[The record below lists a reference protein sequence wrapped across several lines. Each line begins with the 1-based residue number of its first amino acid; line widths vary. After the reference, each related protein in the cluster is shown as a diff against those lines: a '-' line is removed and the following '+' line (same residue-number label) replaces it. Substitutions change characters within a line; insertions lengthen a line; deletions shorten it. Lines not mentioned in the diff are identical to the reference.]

1 METILRYVIIAA
13 VGALASIL
21 ANQSIAVFNDGLRP
35 VLPEYLEK
43 RMDRKA
49 LAATSFAIG
58 FGLVIGYGLPTSIAA
73 SIILIH
79 CILLTTDIIGTWCP
93 DTKKGMIASGVIGA
107 VYGVALLFGLQVII
121 DLFNLLPVNF
131 LGSLGQVSAGITL
144 AFAIFPAVTVAL
156 QFGAAK
162 GIITAVVTLLVRQ
175 IVETYGKIALDA
187 EHTISLN
194 KDGMALLAGMI
205 IMLVFAAMDKEGNDQ
220 NSNEMLT
227 QIFADK
233 VARIRKYMPVLALMG
248 GLIAAGPISLGLL
261 AEGDRVN
268 AGLTALARAIGFIPL
283 VATTAITT
291 GVYAPAGMTFVFVIG
306 LLIPNPFIALI
317 AGAAC
322 ICVEILLLNVIAK
335 GLDKFP
341 GIKRC
346 GDNIRTAMSYV
357 IDIALL
363 IGGILAAQAIM
374 PTTGLFIIVA
384 FWCINKCSKKPLV
397 SMAVGPLGAILV
409 GLIANVLFLL
419 SLYTPAA

>member
-1 METILRYVIIAA
+1 MREV
-13 VGALASIL
+13 
-21 ANQSIAVFNDGLRP
+21 
-35 VLPEYLEK
+35 
-43 RMDRKA
+43 
-49 LAATSFAIG
+49 
-58 FGLVIGYGLPTSIAA
+58 
-73 SIILIH
+73 
-79 CILLTTDIIGTWCP
+79 
-93 DTKKGMIASGVIGA
+93 
-107 VYGVALLFGLQVII
+107 
-121 DLFNLLPVNF
+121 
-131 LGSLGQVSAGITL
+131 
-144 AFAIFPAVTVAL
+144 
-156 QFGAAK
+156 
-162 GIITAVVTLLVRQ
+162 
-175 IVETYGKIALDA
+175 
-187 EHTISLN
+187 
-194 KDGMALLAGMI
+194 LAGTTVDESRI
-205 IMLVFAAMDKEGNDQ
+205 LTEAA
-220 NSNEMLT
+220 
-227 QIFADK
+227 IFADK

-248 GLIAAGPISLGLL
+248 GLIAAGTSMSIMAGDPISLGLL

-341 GIKRC
+341 GIKR
-346 GDNIRTAMSYV
+346 IRTAMSYV

-419 SLYTPAA
+419 SLYPPAA

>member
-1 METILRYVIIAA
+1 
-13 VGALASIL
+13 
-21 ANQSIAVFNDGLRP
+21 
-35 VLPEYLEK
+35 
-43 RMDRKA
+43 
-49 LAATSFAIG
+49 
-58 FGLVIGYGLPTSIAA
+58 
-73 SIILIH
+73 
-79 CILLTTDIIGTWCP
+79 
-93 DTKKGMIASGVIGA
+93 
-107 VYGVALLFGLQVII
+107 
-121 DLFNLLPVNF
+121 
-131 LGSLGQVSAGITL
+131 
-144 AFAIFPAVTVAL
+144 
-156 QFGAAK
+156 
-162 GIITAVVTLLVRQ
+162 
-175 IVETYGKIALDA
+175 
-187 EHTISLN
+187 
-194 KDGMALLAGMI
+194 MALLAGMI

-248 GLIAAGPISLGLL
+248 GRIAAGTSMRIMAGY
-261 AEGDRVN
+261 RVN

>member
-1 METILRYVIIAA
+1 MTR
-13 VGALASIL
+13 S
-21 ANQSIAVFNDGLRP
+21 P
-35 VLPEYLEK
+35 
-43 RMDRKA
+43 
-49 LAATSFAIG
+49 
-58 FGLVIGYGLPTSIAA
+58 
-73 SIILIH
+73 
-79 CILLTTDIIGTWCP
+79 
-93 DTKKGMIASGVIGA
+93 
-107 VYGVALLFGLQVII
+107 
-121 DLFNLLPVNF
+121 
-131 LGSLGQVSAGITL
+131 SA
-144 AFAIFPAVTVAL
+144 
-156 QFGAAK
+156 
-162 GIITAVVTLLVRQ
+162 
-175 IVETYGKIALDA
+175 
-187 EHTISLN
+187 
-194 KDGMALLAGMI
+194 
-205 IMLVFAAMDKEGNDQ
+205 
-220 NSNEMLT
+220 
-227 QIFADK
+227 
-233 VARIRKYMPVLALMG
+233 
-248 GLIAAGPISLGLL
+248 ISLGLL

>member
-1 METILRYVIIAA
+1 
-13 VGALASIL
+13 
-21 ANQSIAVFNDGLRP
+21 
-35 VLPEYLEK
+35 
-43 RMDRKA
+43 
-49 LAATSFAIG
+49 
-58 FGLVIGYGLPTSIAA
+58 
-73 SIILIH
+73 
-79 CILLTTDIIGTWCP
+79 
-93 DTKKGMIASGVIGA
+93 
-107 VYGVALLFGLQVII
+107 
-121 DLFNLLPVNF
+121 
-131 LGSLGQVSAGITL
+131 
-144 AFAIFPAVTVAL
+144 
-156 QFGAAK
+156 
-162 GIITAVVTLLVRQ
+162 
-175 IVETYGKIALDA
+175 
-187 EHTISLN
+187 
-194 KDGMALLAGMI
+194 MALLAGMI

-248 GLIAAGPISLGLL
+248 GLIAAGTSMSIM
-261 AEGDRVN
+261 AGDRVN

>member
-1 METILRYVIIAA
+1 MVHSMTGYGRAVQTLRGREITAELRSVNNRFLDCGVKLPRSFSYAEDAVKQTVKQSVSRGKVDVYISVAA
-13 VGALASIL
+13 AEDE
-21 ANQSIAVFNDGLRP
+21 AVNIRLNRP
-35 VLPEYLEK
+35 VLEGYLNALRTIAADYGVRDDVSATSLARMSDVFTVEK
-43 RMDRKA
+43 PAEDEEQNTQDILTVVRAALEAYNAMRATEGAA
-49 LAATSFAIG
+49 LAADLRAN
-58 FGLVIGYGLPTSIAA
+58 AA
-73 SIILIH
+73 LILEYV
-79 CILLTTDIIGTWCP
+79 GRVEQRSP
-93 DTKKGMIASGVIGA
+93 
-107 VYGVALLFGLQVII
+107 
-121 DLFNLLPVNF
+121 
-131 LGSLGQVSAGITL
+131 ITVQEYRARL
-144 AFAIFPAVTVAL
+144 E
-156 QFGAAK
+156 AK
-162 GIITAVVTLLVRQ
+162 MREV
-175 IVETYGKIALDA
+175 
-187 EHTISLN
+187 
-194 KDGMALLAGMI
+194 LAGTTVDESRI
-205 IMLVFAAMDKEGNDQ
+205 LTEAA
-220 NSNEMLT
+220 
-227 QIFADK
+227 IFADK

-248 GLIAAGPISLGLL
+248 GLIAAGTSMSIMAGDPISLGLL